1 MHESCTCTGVYSNG
15 YDASLNVKNGF
26 PVFTTVIEA
35 NFVNRQEDRFAAFK
49 LSDEDKQEI
58 LKLAR
63 DPRIG
68 EPACLLY
75 AHAKSFFAT
84 LPASSCISLSFP
96 LGWPSYDDAFVVL
109 QAPHSCVL
117 CGSPLDAAH
126 PGCR

>member
-1 MHESCTCTGVYSNG
+1 MRAGVYSNG

-68 EPACLLY
+68 EWVAEVCLSPMHKILLCTHHLVVWTGCALTATY
-75 AHAKSFFAT
+75 LLTCAFA
-84 LPASSCISLSFP
+84 
-96 LGWPSYDDAFVVL
+96 GQAFKICM
-109 QAPHSCVL
+109 H
-117 CGSPLDAAH
+117 
-126 PGCR
+126 

>member
-1 MHESCTCTGVYSNG
+1 MCACTGVYSNG

-35 NFVNRQEDRFAAFK
+35 NFVNRQEDHFAAFK

-68 EPACLLY
+68 EQACLLY
-75 AHAKSFFAT
+75 FDAAYADSYFTT
-84 LPASSCISLSFP
+84 LHASSCCIDLTFSFS
-96 LGWPSYDDAFVVL
+96 WR
-109 QAPHSCVL
+109 QI
-117 CGSPLDAAH
+117 
-126 PGCR
+126 

>member
-1 MHESCTCTGVYSNG
+1 MMSAHDFCACTGVYSNG

-35 NFVNRQEDRFAAFK
+35 NYINRQEDRFAAFK

-68 EPACLLY
+68 GRACL
-75 AHAKSFFAT
+75 
-84 LPASSCISLSFP
+84 PALM
-96 LGWPSYDDAFVVL
+96 
-109 QAPHSCVL
+109 Q
-117 CGSPLDAAH
+117 
-126 PGCR
+126 

>member
-1 MHESCTCTGVYSNG
+1 MYCTIHDKDMLSCAGVYSNG

-35 NFVNRQEDRFAAFK
+35 NFINRQEDRFAAFK

-68 EPACLLY
+68 AQPLFFRPLLTDVCPRMTR
-75 AHAKSFFAT
+75 A
-84 LPASSCISLSFP
+84 
-96 LGWPSYDDAFVVL
+96 
-109 QAPHSCVL
+109 
-117 CGSPLDAAH
+117 
-126 PGCR
+126 

>member
-1 MHESCTCTGVYSNG
+1 MYSNG

-68 EPACLLY
+68 EWVAGIGLSPMHKILICMRHLLSGL
-75 AHAKSFFAT
+75 AVH
-84 LPASSCISLSFP
+84 
-96 LGWPSYDDAFVVL
+96 
-109 QAPHSCVL
+109 
-117 CGSPLDAAH
+117 
-126 PGCR
+126 

>member
-1 MHESCTCTGVYSNG
+1 MRSMRAGVYSNG

-35 NFVNRQEDRFAAFK
+35 NFINRQEDRFAAFK

-68 EPACLLY
+68 ECACVAGLCL
-75 AHAKSFFAT
+75 SPMLT
-84 LPASSCISLSFP
+84 LSFVCASW
-96 LGWPSYDDAFVVL
+96 LSGL
-109 QAPHSCVL
+109 T
-117 CGSPLDAAH
+117 AH
-126 PGCR
+126 

>member
-1 MHESCTCTGVYSNG
+1 MYSNG

-35 NFVNRQEDRFAAFK
+35 NFINRQEDRFAAFK

-68 EPACLLY
+68 QHILY
-75 AHAKSFFAT
+75 SA
-84 LPASSCISLSFP
+84 
-96 LGWPSYDDAFVVL
+96 L
-109 QAPHSCVL
+109 QAVDRAL
-117 CGSPLDAAH
+117 IMNDM
-126 PGCR
+126 

>member
-1 MHESCTCTGVYSNG
+1 MHACSACAGVYSNG

-35 NFVNRQEDRFAAFK
+35 NFINRQEDRFAAFK

-68 EPACLLY
+68 AAFTALRTLSTDACPWVTRARRSPA
-75 AHAKSFFAT
+75 
-84 LPASSCISLSFP
+84 
-96 LGWPSYDDAFVVL
+96 
-109 QAPHSCVL
+109 
-117 CGSPLDAAH
+117 
-126 PGCR
+126 

>member
-1 MHESCTCTGVYSNG
+1 MQSCVSTRVLHCTGVYSNG

-68 EPACLLY
+68 EQARLLY
-75 AHAKSFFAT
+75 AHAESF
-84 LPASSCISLSFP
+84 LPLC
-96 LGWPSYDDAFVVL
+96 L
-109 QAPHSCVL
+109 QVAVS
-117 CGSPLDAAH
+117 A
-126 PGCR
+126 